1 MLFRSLDVARR
12 AADIDLGIASIARMH
27 GLSSRYIQILFEEE
41 GTTFSEYLGLQRL
54 ALAHRLLVDTGNDR
68 RKISDVALAA
78 GFGNVSY
85 FNRAF
90 RRLFGATPSE
100 IRSRNG

>member
-1 MLFRSLDVARR
+1 MLFEQD
-12 AADIDLGIASIARMH
+12 
-27 GLSSRYIQILFEEE
+27 

-54 ALAHRLLVDTGNDR
+54 ALAHRLLGDPGNDR
-68 RKISDVALAA
+68 RKISDIALAA

-90 RRLFGATPSE
+90 RRLFGATPSD

>member
-1 MLFRSLDVARR
+1 MARK
-12 AADIDLGIASIARMH
+12 ASDIDFGITSIARAH
-27 GLSSRYIQILFEEE
+27 GLTPRYIQMLFEED

-54 ALAHRLLVDTGNDR
+54 ALAHRLLGDPGNDR
-68 RKISDVALAA
+68 MKISDIALAA

-90 RRLFGATPSE
+90 RRLFDATPSD